1 MTGHEAYLKLVFRVP
16 GKPFKQDLLAAK
28 LALRPLSDTP
38 GLEGFSRDEKRVEVG
53 TWPGAQYVVVIVH
66 KTAEIDTP
74 AFREFL
80 SHAIAAFKTRQQPT
94 AAGVEAS
101 MPWKKDG
108 EKWHLS
114 DKGFPPGRGARWD
127 RTLLPKLL
135 KIVRDV
141 EPDAEVKW
149 DNRDAILI
157 KVPGATKSWAR
168 WRTKDADALDVQFV
182 GRRGQFNLSRIEQ
195 FGRGA
200 ELIDDRAGGATV
212 MHLQFVT
219 ADHFHAPAL
228 KQLLTEHLAGF
239 REAHG
244 KDKEAG

>member
-1 MTGHEAYLKLVFRVP
+1 M
-16 GKPFKQDLLAAK
+16 
-28 LALRPLSDTP
+28 
-38 GLEGFSRDEKRVEVG
+38 SRDSNRVEVASF
-53 TWPGAQYVVVIVH
+53 PGGQQVVVVVH
-66 KTAEIDTP
+66 KRDEVEAP
-74 AFREFL
+74 AFREFVKK
-80 SHAIAAFKTRQQPT
+80 AADVFLGGGATA
-94 AAGVEAS
+94 AAGVEAQ

-114 DKGFPPGRGARWD
+114 DKGFPPGRGAKWD

-135 KIVRDV
+135 KLVRDI
-141 EPDAEVKW
+141 EPAAEVKW
-149 DNRDAILI
+149 DNRDAILV

-168 WRTKDADALDVQFV
+168 WRTKDADSLDVQFV

-212 MHLQFVT
+212 LHLQFVT

-244 KDKEAG
+244 REKEAG